1 MPSISVV
8 QQYAIPPDQP
18 GGTRHFEFAKVL
30 EKLGWTTQILASDF
44 SHHEKR
50 FFRREARDRHRTLTT
65 NEQGISFVYFWIPEY
80 ENNGLRRMVSMMW
93 FSLRVFL
100 RILTKPDDV
109 IYASSPHIF
118 CCASSWMAAKIRR
131 RPFVFEV
138 RDLWPEHFA
147 AVSAGSENGMQYKV
161 MGRIANLLYSRSDL
175 VVIFS
180 RSSIDTVLK
189 RGGSR
194 DRVFLLD
201 GVTTEGLPVRI
212 PSTEPPARPQMVY
225 MGTIGG
231 MYGIQMVLDA
241 CIILREAGISNFE
254 ITFIGD
260 GPEKVRLQEFVT
272 ENNLSNVVFR
282 DPIPKSDVADTLVT
296 FDVGLL
302 LFLPSEHFSYGISPQ
317 KLFDYMSVNLPVVS
331 NVQGDLAKVVRD
343 ADAGVVSSSATAAAL
358 AEAIGEIVDPTKY
371 SPSRFQG
378 GRRYLD
384 EHANRAE
391 LTRQISERLM
401 DMAK

>member
-1 MPSISVV
+1 
-8 QQYAIPPDQP
+8 
-18 GGTRHFEFAKVL
+18 
-30 EKLGWTTQILASDF
+30 
-44 SHHEKR
+44 
-50 FFRREARDRHRTLTT
+50 
-65 NEQGISFVYFWIPEY
+65 
-80 ENNGLRRMVSMMW
+80 
-93 FSLRVFL
+93 
-100 RILTKPDDV
+100 
-109 IYASSPHIF
+109 
-118 CCASSWMAAKIRR
+118 
-131 RPFVFEV
+131 
-138 RDLWPEHFA
+138 
-147 AVSAGSENGMQYKV
+147 
-161 MGRIANLLYSRSDL
+161 
-175 VVIFS
+175 
-180 RSSIDTVLK
+180 
-189 RGGSR
+189 
-194 DRVFLLD
+194 
-201 GVTTEGLPVRI
+201 
-212 PSTEPPARPQMVY
+212 MVY

-231 MYGIQMVLDA
+231 MYGIQMVLEA
-241 CIILREAGISNFE
+241 CIFLREAGISNFD

-260 GPEKVRLQEFVT
+260 GPEKVRLQDFVT
-272 ENNLSNVVFR
+272 ENKLSNVVFR

-358 AEAIGEIVDPTKY
+358 AEAIDEIVDPTKY